1 MQISERL
8 LMESEKVTFFQ
19 TYNRLPIV
27 IDKAE
32 KNLIWDKAGNCYYD
46 FLAGIAVNAL
56 GYSHPRILEAIE
68 YQSHRYLHTS
78 NYFYQDAQLN
88 FALKLKELSG
98 YDRVFLSN
106 SGTESNEGAIKLC
119 RKWGYE
125 HNKTEII
132 AFSGGF
138 HGRTYGVLSLMDKPK
153 YKENMGP
160 WLDNMIITPFNDS
173 LELEKIVTEKTAGI
187 ILEFIQGEGGI
198 TESTSEFISTIN
210 KLKEKFNF
218 LIMADEIQTGAGRT
232 GKFFGFQHH
241 NISPDIV
248 TMAKGIG
255 GGLPLGV
262 ILAKEYLSNVWTKG
276 THGTTYG
283 GNSLACA
290 TGLVVLKELEKGLI
304 ENVNKNGIVF
314 KNKLIEL
321 QKLFPNKITEI
332 RGRGFMLG
340 IVLTFDA
347 SILVKTMLE
356 ECNTI
361 TNATSG
367 NILRIVPPLIIS
379 EDDITLF
386 IKNLKKCLSKLN
398 I

>member
-1 MQISERL
+1 
-8 LMESEKVTFFQ
+8 
-19 TYNRLPIV
+19 
-27 IDKAE
+27 
-32 KNLIWDKAGNCYYD
+32 
-46 FLAGIAVNAL
+46 
-56 GYSHPRILEAIE
+56 
-68 YQSHRYLHTS
+68 
-78 NYFYQDAQLN
+78 
-88 FALKLKELSG
+88 
-98 YDRVFLSN
+98 
-106 SGTESNEGAIKLC
+106 
-119 RKWGYE
+119 
-125 HNKTEII
+125 
-132 AFSGGF
+132 
-138 HGRTYGVLSLMDKPK
+138 MDKPK

-386 IKNLKKCLSKLN
+386 IENLKKCLSKLN